1 MNTHL
6 DTPRSL
12 AELPAWARYQIEE
25 QQREIERL
33 KRELQVYQD
42 FDHVPKKIASHS
54 QKATWRAALDAME
67 QGHPDE
73 NGMVEIFTAELASK
87 TDQSKQAVL
96 DHLQRARE
104 VGFLRKETEKVRDAS
119 GQVTGQRVF
128 IGPTLFTHRVKDLR
142 VGQSL
147 ERHHGGVPTE
157 CTHCHSKRL
166 RRRVIIECLECHTIL
181 SDTGDGSGGQ
191 SNPESQID
199 ISALTPPPEPDIIEN
214 FLAGTNN
221 REVNFTL
228 SPPPYI
234 PESQIDFSVN
244 AGKTDSPPLH
254 IEDGKLWL
262 YSETEEG
269 RREAS

>member
-1 MNTHL
+1 MTQTIG
-6 DTPRSL
+6 TP
-12 AELPAWARYQIEE
+12 LPTWARMLIEE

-54 QKATWRAALDAME
+54 QKATWRAALDALE
-67 QGHPDE
+67 HGYPDKD
-73 NGMVEIFTAELASK
+73 GMVEIFTAELASK

-96 DHLQRARE
+96 DHLERAKE
-104 VGFLRKETEKVRDAS
+104 VGFLRKEIEKIRDAS
-119 GQVTGQRVF
+119 GQVTGTRIF
-128 IGPTLFTHRVKDLR
+128 IGPTLLTHQVRELR
-142 VGQSL
+142 VGQNL

-199 ISALTPPPEPDIIEN
+199 ISALTPPPEPDIIGN

-228 SPPPYI
+228 SPPLYI
-234 PESQIDFSVN
+234 PESQIDISVN
-244 AGKTDSPPLH
+244 AEKTDSPPLML
-254 IEDGKLWL
+254 EPGQTWL

-269 RREAS
+269 RLEEAD